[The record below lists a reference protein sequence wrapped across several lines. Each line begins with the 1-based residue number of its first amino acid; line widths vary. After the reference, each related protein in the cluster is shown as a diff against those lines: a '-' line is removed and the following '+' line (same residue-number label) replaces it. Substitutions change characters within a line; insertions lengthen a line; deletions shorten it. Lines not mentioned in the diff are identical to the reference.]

1 MAYLNKVFLLGN
13 LGRDPEIKVT
23 QNAKKFARFTLAT
36 TKRYRAADGETKED
50 TQWHS
55 VTFWGKGAETIERLD
70 IRKGAQLLIEGE
82 VTYRK
87 WDDNGVTK
95 YATDILGNTF
105 QLVGGMGA
113 NNNERRNDNT
123 NRANANEDISSD
135 DDLPF

>member
-23 QNAKKFARFTLAT
+23 QNAKKFARLTLAT

-95 YATDILGNTF
+95 YATDILGTTF
-105 QLVGGMGA
+105 QLVGGIGTKNA
-113 NNNERRNDNT
+113 RRNDT
-123 NRANANEDISSD
+123 PNRANTNEDISSD

>member
-23 QNAKKFARFTLAT
+23 QKAKKFARFTLAT
-36 TKRYRAADGETKED
+36 TKRYRASDGETKED

-105 QLVGGMGA
+105 QLVGGIGT
-113 NNNERRNDNT
+113 NNNARRNDTHNLANT
-123 NRANANEDISSD
+123 NEDISSD

>member
-87 WDDNGVTK
+87 FDDNGVTK
-95 YATDILGNTF
+95 YATDILGTTF
-105 QLVGGMGA
+105 QLVGGIGTKNA
-113 NNNERRNDNT
+113 RRNDTT
-123 NRANANEDISSD
+123 NRANTNEDISSD

>member
-36 TKRYRAADGETKED
+36 TKRYRAAHGETKEE

-55 VTFWGKGAETIERLD
+55 VTFWGKGADTIERLD
-70 IRKGAQLLIEGE
+70 IKKGAQLLIEGE

-87 WDDNGVTK
+87 WDENGVTK
-95 YATDILGNTF
+95 YATDIIGNTF

-113 NNNERRNDNT
+113 NNNARRNDT
-123 NRANANEDISSD
+123 PNRANTNEDIASD

>member
-13 LGRDPEIKVT
+13 IGRDPEIKVT

-36 TKRYRAADGETKED
+36 TKRYRASDGETKEE

-105 QLVGGMGA
+105 QLVGGIT
-113 NNNERRNDNT
+113 NNNARRNDT
-123 NRANANEDISSD
+123 PNRANTNEDISSD

>member
-36 TKRYRAADGETKED
+36 TKRYRGADGDTKED

-70 IRKGAQLLIEGE
+70 IRKGAQLLVEGE

-87 WDDNGVTK
+87 WEDNGVTK

-105 QLVGGMGA
+105 QLVGGMGT
-113 NNNERRNDNT
+113 NNNARHNT
-123 NRANANEDISSD
+123 PNRANTNEYPPD
-135 DDLPF
+135 DDNLPF

>member
-105 QLVGGMGA
+105 QLVGG
-113 NNNERRNDNT
+113 NNARRNDT
-123 NRANANEDISSD
+123 PNRANTNEDISSD

>member
-55 VTFWGKGAETIERLD
+55 VTFWGNGAETIERLD
-70 IRKGAQLLIEGE
+70 IRKGAQLLVEGE

-105 QLVGGMGA
+105 QLVGGIGTNNNARRNDTPNHRA
-113 NNNERRNDNT
+113 NNNEYTSDN
-123 NRANANEDISSD
+123 AI
-135 DDLPF
+135 PF

>member
-23 QNAKKFARFTLAT
+23 QNAKKFARLILAT
-36 TKRYRAADGETKED
+36 TKRYRGSDGERSED
-50 TQWHS
+50 TQWHN

-70 IRKGAQLLIEGE
+70 IRKGAQLLVEGE

-87 WDDNGVTK
+87 WDDNNGVTK
-95 YATDILGNTF
+95 YATDIIGNTF

-113 NNNERRNDNT
+113 NNNERRNDTPNHANT
-123 NRANANEDISSD
+123 SD

>member
-23 QNAKKFARFTLAT
+23 QKVKKFARFTLAT
-36 TKRYRAADGETKED
+36 TKRYRAANGETKED

-113 NNNERRNDNT
+113 NNNARRNDT
-123 NRANANEDISSD
+123 PNRANNNEYTSD
-135 DDLPF
+135 DDIPF

>member
-23 QNAKKFARFTLAT
+23 QNANKFARFTLAT
-36 TKRYRAADGETKED
+36 TKRFLGADGETKED

-70 IRKGAQLLIEGE
+70 IRKGAQLLVEGE

-105 QLVGGMGA
+105 QLVGGIGA
-113 NNNERRNDNT
+113 NARRNQPQNH
-123 NRANANEDISSD
+123 
-135 DDLPF
+135 

>member
-36 TKRYRAADGETKED
+36 TKRYRGSDGETKED

-87 WDDNGVTK
+87 WDDGGVTK
-95 YATDILGNTF
+95 YATDIIGNTF
-105 QLVGGMGA
+105 QLVGGIVT
-113 NNNERRNDNT
+113 NNNARRNDTT
-123 NRANANEDISSD
+123 NRENTNEDISSD

>member
-95 YATDILGNTF
+95 YATDILGTTF
-105 QLVGGMGA
+105 QLVGGIGTKNA
-113 NNNERRNDNT
+113 RRNDTT
-123 NRANANEDISSD
+123 NRANTNEDISSD

>member
-55 VTFWGKGAETIERLD
+55 VIFWGKGAETIERLD

-105 QLVGGMGA
+105 QLVGGIGT
-113 NNNERRNDNT
+113 NNNARSNDT
-123 NRANANEDISSD
+123 PNRANTNEDISSD

>member
-13 LGRDPEIKVT
+13 LGRDPEITVT
-23 QNAKKFARFTLAT
+23 QNEKKFARFTLAT
-36 TKRYRAADGETKED
+36 TKRFRAADGETKED

-55 VTFWGKGAETIERLD
+55 VTYWGKGAETIERLD
-70 IRKGAQLLIEGE
+70 IRKGAQLLVEGE

-105 QLVGGMGA
+105 QLVGGIGT
-113 NNNERRNDNT
+113 NNNARRNEH
-123 NRANANEDISSD
+123 NRANTNEDISSD

>member
-23 QNAKKFARFTLAT
+23 QNEKKFARFTLAT
-36 TKRYRAADGETKED
+36 TKRFRGADGETKED

-55 VTFWGKGAETIERLD
+55 VTFWGKGAETIERLE
-70 IRKGAQLLIEGE
+70 IRKGAQLLVEGE

-95 YATDILGNTF
+95 YATDIIGNTF

-113 NNNERRNDNT
+113 N
-123 NRANANEDISSD
+123 
-135 DDLPF
+135 